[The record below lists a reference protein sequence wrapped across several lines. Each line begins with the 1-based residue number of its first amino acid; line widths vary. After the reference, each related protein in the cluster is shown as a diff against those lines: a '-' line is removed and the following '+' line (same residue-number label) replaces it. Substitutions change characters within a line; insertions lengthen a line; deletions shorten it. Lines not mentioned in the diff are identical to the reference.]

1 MQLPYFFEE
10 SLPVSE
16 RFFMSEESSR
26 HIVQV
31 LRMKVNEQ
39 LTITNGNGKVLTA
52 TLITSDK
59 KSAEVKIISSNVLPA
74 VEPKI
79 SIAISLIKNAHRFE
93 WFLEKATEIGVN
105 EIIPLISGRTEKQHF
120 RLDRMKKIIVSAMLQ
135 SQQAWLPLLN
145 EPVKYADF
153 VNSFLCENKFIAHCE
168 DLNQK
173 RLLKDENDLHGDGI
187 ILIGPEGDFTKSEID
202 FALQNNYKAVS
213 LGGFAFKSKNIVF
226 FERCIIPEQ
235 QA

>member
-93 WFLEKATEIGVN
+93 WFLEKKLV
-105 EIIPLISGRTEKQHF
+105 
-120 RLDRMKKIIVSAMLQ
+120 
-135 SQQAWLPLLN
+135 
-145 EPVKYADF
+145 
-153 VNSFLCENKFIAHCE
+153 
-168 DLNQK
+168 
-173 RLLKDENDLHGDGI
+173 
-187 ILIGPEGDFTKSEID
+187 
-202 FALQNNYKAVS
+202 
-213 LGGFAFKSKNIVF
+213 
-226 FERCIIPEQ
+226 
-235 QA
+235 

>member
-31 LRMKVNEQ
+31 LRMKINEQ

-59 KSAEVKIISSNVLPA
+59 KSAEVKIISSYLLPA
-74 VEPKI
+74 TKPKI
-79 SIAISLIKNAHRFE
+79 SIAISLIKNANRFE

-135 SQQAWLPLLN
+135 SQQTWLPLLN

-153 VNSFLCENKFIAHCE
+153 VNTFLCENKFIAHCE
-168 DLNQK
+168 EQDQK
-173 RLLKDENDLHGDGI
+173 RPLRDEKYLPGDGI
-187 ILIGPEGDFTKSEID
+187 ILIGPEGDFTKPEID
-202 FALQNNYKAVS
+202 LALQNNYKAVS
-213 LGGFAFKSKNIVF
+213 LGETRLRTETAAIVAAVLLLN
-226 FERCIIPEQ
+226 RKM
-235 QA
+235 